1 MGMQSKIEQQ
11 VMASVGV
18 IHTAR
23 RAVSATAFKVYALV
37 ASVYA
42 LGILVWV
49 SEIQANLLQVMNGGV
64 LAVGNFVLYAILHTS
79 VAVQATLAIAV
90 LAFFSLVL
98 DLIPRTHRPMMQVF

>member
-1 MGMQSKIEQQ
+1 MKSKIEQQ

-23 RAVSATAFKVYALV
+23 RMVSATALKVYALV

-49 SEIQANLLQVMNGGV
+49 SEIQSNFLHALNGGV
-64 LAVGNFVLYAILHTS
+64 LALGHYVLVALTHTEL
-79 VAVQATLAIAV
+79 AVQAVLLVAS
-90 LAFFSLVL
+90 LAFISLIV
-98 DLIPRTHRPMMQVF
+98 DLIPRQSRQMAQFS

>member
-1 MGMQSKIEQQ
+1 MQTKIEQQ

-23 RAVSATAFKVYALV
+23 RMVSATALKVYTLV

-49 SEIQANLLQVMNGGV
+49 SRVGENLAQVMNGGV
-64 LAVGNFVLYAILHTS
+64 LAVGNFVLYAAMHTS
-79 VAVQATLAIAV
+79 VAVQATLVVAAI
-90 LAFFSLVL
+90 AFFSLVL
-98 DLIPRTHRPMMQVF
+98 DLIPRQSRSTIPAF